1 MLQAVNSLELAVDQ
15 ERAKEKNT
23 LITLLMVENPSYE
36 PLCVD
41 LAKKS

>member
-23 LITLLMVENPSYE
+23 LITLLMVENTSYE